1 MSVEISSK
9 DNHLYKRLKQ
19 LSKGKSEYLFI
30 EGKKLFLEAINSNL
44 EIEAIYTD
52 KKNKSFILNNASNK
66 TGSELIFIN
75 NDLLS
80 TLFTTDSKPTTDE
93 LIITI
98 AKKVL
103 YTTEELI
110 LSKKNLILLEEIQ
123 DPGNLGTILRSAIAF
138 DIAGIVLTNDS
149 ANPFN
154 TKVIRASTGAVLK
167 CKIAFLENNKS
178 TINSFKS
185 LAKKNNYK
193 IIATKTNSN
202 KKLTELKLSPL
213 NIFLFGNEGGGLS
226 EDLLNIADE
235 TITIP
240 HSAKI
245 ESLNVGTATSLIL
258 WEAYKKTIH

>member
-9 DNHLYKRLKQ
+9 DNHLYKKLKQ
-19 LSKGKSEYLFI
+19 LSKEKSEYLFI
-30 EGKKLFLEAINSNL
+30 EGKKLFLEAVNSNL
-44 EIEAIYTD
+44 KIEAIYTD
-52 KKNKSFILNNASNK
+52 KKNKSFILNNISNK
-66 TGSELIFIN
+66 NNYELIFMN

-80 TLFTTDSKPTTDE
+80 TLFTTNSKPTTNE

-98 AKKVL
+98 AKKNL

-110 LSKKNLILLEEIQ
+110 LSKKNLILLEGIQ

-138 DIAGIVLTNDS
+138 DINGIILTTGS

-154 TKVIRASTGAVLK
+154 TKVIRASAGATLK
-167 CKIAFLENNKS
+167 CKIAFLENDKN

-185 LAKKNNYK
+185 LVKKNNYK

-202 KKLTELKLSPL
+202 KKLNELKLNLL
-213 NIFLFGNEGGGLS
+213 NVFLFGNEGEGLS
-226 EDLLNIADE
+226 KDLLNIADE

-240 HSAKI
+240 HSLKV